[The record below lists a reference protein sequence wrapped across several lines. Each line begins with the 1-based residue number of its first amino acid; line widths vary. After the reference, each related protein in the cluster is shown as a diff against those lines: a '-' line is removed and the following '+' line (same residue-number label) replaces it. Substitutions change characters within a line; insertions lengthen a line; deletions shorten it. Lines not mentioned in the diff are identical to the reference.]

1 MVSLIKKKYMTHP
14 KKIFSKNL
22 KLATWTCLPN
32 MVSLAQGEKIY
43 DLHHMPAKYG
53 EPSSGEK
60 NIWLTS
66 LHTALHPYYQ
76 PILMANSCR
85 SSYPKDDT

>member
-60 NIWLTS
+60 KYMTYILTYGLTS
-66 LHTALHPYYQ
+66 LLPTHF
-76 PILMANSCR
+76 NG
-85 SSYPKDDT
+85 